1 MAVYWPT
8 LGAASANAMAIHPKS
23 LDYMRRV
30 LHRTLERITDTEF
43 FVGFPTSLANAYYKG
58 EPPQDVAPIPWL
70 WNL

>member
-1 MAVYWPT
+1 
-8 LGAASANAMAIHPKS
+8 MAIHPKS